1 VFSHFTKS
9 AGRFHGLLNF
19 LEYWFPTIRKFL
31 VIYIPAKYHEEMRTS
46 FEGKPMLIT
55 CQEAIPEN
63 KENE

>member
-1 VFSHFTKS
+1 MTS
-9 AGRFHGLLNF
+9 N
-19 LEYWFPTIRKFL
+19 TIPMPRIQFIANLSRMGDRKL
-31 VIYIPAKYHEEMRTS
+31 VIYIPAKYHEEMRKS